1 MNKHTTGLMDG
12 VHFFLCRRKT
22 HLSLSTWTTRPLPS
36 SLPVQV
42 TVDEDDAAAASA
54 GAISATQPL
63 RLAHVGH
70 WCWANSSK
78 FFNMDSKD
86 SGCCTLLGDSGGST
100 LTARLRMD
108 GEAGS
113 ERLIVLFPSS
123 VSSLRSLVSKKNYS
137 LVDIVT
143 KLIEK
148 LPVNTLE
155 WLPEGVLGRSE
166 SCRRRWMIQAERL
179 SHFEIIR
186 LC

>member
-1 MNKHTTGLMDG
+1 
-12 VHFFLCRRKT
+12 
-22 HLSLSTWTTRPLPS
+22 
-36 SLPVQV
+36 
-42 TVDEDDAAAASA
+42 
-54 GAISATQPL
+54 
-63 RLAHVGH
+63 
-70 WCWANSSK
+70 
-78 FFNMDSKD
+78 MDSKD

-137 LVDIVT
+137 LVDTAT

-155 WLPEGVLGRSE
+155 
-166 SCRRRWMIQAERL
+166 
-179 SHFEIIR
+179 
-186 LC
+186 